1 MARLLFTS
9 RNFGSLDHPK
19 NSDKAINLSRLIG
32 NQLNFMNQ
40 SHGNQIVVITN
51 KSEADIS
58 VYESDG
64 LVTNQANV
72 ALAVQVADCMPLLLL
87 SKNVVAA
94 VHVGRKG
101 LLNQVAVNA
110 IVEMKKLG
118 AEQISGVVG
127 PHICGNCY
135 EVDPQMFDEITK
147 DYPAT
152 AGKTNHLNLFAGLAD
167 QLKAIKLKN
176 LGICTKENVNY
187 FSHRAYGEVGRQV
200 GVISL

>member
-32 NQLNFMNQ
+32 NQLHFMNQ
-40 SHGNQIVVITN
+40 SHGNQITVITN
-51 KSEADIS
+51 KSEAEIS

-64 LVTNQANV
+64 LVTNQTNL
-72 ALAVQVADCMPLLLL
+72 ALAVQVADCIPLLLL
-87 SKNVVAA
+87 SKNVIAA

-110 IVEMKKLG
+110 VVEMNKLG

-135 EVDPQMFDEITK
+135 EVDPQMFAQIAK

-167 QLKAIKLKN
+167 QLKGIELKN

-187 FSHRAYGEVGRQV
+187 FSHRVYGEAGRQV